1 MLTFGRTPFVK
12 IKKRLKKTLLL
23 RLRWMIV
30 MDSVEDDTVG
40 VKTLNL
46 VDVLSEIKK
55 KQRSVIIFC

>member
-1 MLTFGRTPFVK
+1 
-12 IKKRLKKTLLL
+12 
-23 RLRWMIV
+23 MIV

-55 KQRSVIIFC
+55 TEIYNHFLLTLVQPSFSEKVSETKIILHLKF